1 MDDGTHRA
9 TILGV
14 ALPAVL
20 VAMLFGVSGAAALV
34 VGRPLLWAPSD
45 LTLAE
50 AVGLRDQGEAVR
62 LIMLGANPNR
72 SYDMRDVFR
81 DDEHIMLTPLE
92 AAVITRE
99 DYMLELVLAYG
110 ARIDDANAATLQCL
124 AQAVAAETIKTY
136 IIERSRE
143 IECRGVP
150 LPWSP

>member
-20 VAMLFGVSGAAALV
+20 VAVLFGVSGAAALV

-62 LIMLGANPNR
+62 LIMLGADPNR
-72 SYDMRDVFR
+72 RYDVRDVFR
-81 DDEHIMLTPLE
+81 EDEHVVLTPLE

-99 DYMLELVLAYG
+99 DYMLDLVLDYG
-110 ARIDDANAATLQCL
+110 ARIDDRNSSTLQCL
-124 AQAVAAETIKTY
+124 ARAVGADAIRASVVEL
-136 IIERSRE
+136 SRE
-143 IECRGVP
+143 VDCAGVE
-150 LPWSP
+150 LPWNP